1 MAIVWRPG
9 QIIKNGRFKVLKDL
23 GSGGFGTT
31 YQVRELK
38 SQQMKDVAEPRL
50 LALKILNSKQQG
62 RADFSEQQERFM
74 NEAMNLKGFDAHPNI
89 VKVLE
94 VVEVV
99 ESSEFNGQRQEERVW
114 GMLMEWIDG
123 EDLEVYV
130 DRRRLPEKEALQYI
144 EQIGAALIYVH
155 SKDVLHRDV
164 KPSNVLL
171 EKSLAIG
178 ASRRPVL
185 IDFGLA
191 REFISNKT
199 MDASN
204 IGTQFYAPIEQYD
217 RKFQP
222 GEYRQVRLGKYTDVY
237 ALAATLYNLLTDQPP
252 VPACYRRSNSGGDML
267 PSPQSFNS
275 QISDRINQTILRGM
289 ALDYGDRPQSIEEFL
304 ALLKPPVPIVIP
316 DPIIPQE
323 IPKMSARTEP
333 AVVQQPA
340 VVKPPVK
347 QVVPVQPERPK
358 ATPKPAADPVVKQQ
372 PRPQVPQDPPQQKAP
387 VKELL
392 PQRDRIPAV
401 ADRPLISRR
410 SLLYG
415 GLVFVGGAGAIALWP
430 KSNETVVPIAQ
441 RGRAKTF
448 TEDLGN
454 GVKLEM
460 VEIPKGE
467 FMMGSPSSE
476 QDRSADEGPQHR
488 VQVPGFYMGKY
499 EVTQAQYQALMGKN
513 PSHFTGD
520 GKLPVEQVS
529 WLDAMDFCQKL
540 SQKTGRTYRLP
551 SEAEWEYAC
560 RAGTTTPFAFGE
572 TISAAIVNY
581 DGNYPYGNAAKGEYR
596 EKTTSVGSFP
606 ANAFGLHD
614 MHGNLWEWCLDE
626 WMDNYNNAPVDGS
639 PRGDIKSRAND
650 KQRLLRGGSWNY
662 YADDCRSADR
672 LHSAASNRLNYV
684 GFRLLA
690 VAPRTF

>member
-31 YQVRELK
+31 YQVEEV
-38 SQQMKDVAEPRL
+38 VAKRL
-50 LALKILNSKQQG
+50 LALKILNSTQQS
-62 RADFSEQQERFM
+62 RADFSEQQERFL
-74 NEAMNLKGFDAHPNI
+74 NEAMKLNRFDSHPNI

-99 ESSEFNGQRQEERVW
+99 EPIKVNGQQRDQRVW

-123 EDLEVYV
+123 EDLEMYV
-130 DRRRLPEKEALQYI
+130 NRRRLPEKEALEYI

-155 SKDVLHRDV
+155 SKDILHRDV
-164 KPSNVLL
+164 KPSNILL
-171 EKSLAIG
+171 EKSQVIG
-178 ASRRPVL
+178 GMRRPVL

-191 REFISNKT
+191 REFISHKT

-217 RKFQP
+217 RKFQV
-222 GEYRQVRLGKYTDVY
+222 GEYRPVHLGKYTDVY
-237 ALAATLYNLLTDQPP
+237 ALAATLYNLLTDRHP
-252 VPACYRRSNSGGDML
+252 VPACYRRGNNGDDIL
-267 PSPQSFNS
+267 PPPQSFYPDN
-275 QISDRINQTILRGM
+275 ISSYVNQAVLKGM
-289 ALDYGDRPQSIEEFL
+289 ALESKDRYQSIEEFL
-304 ALLKPPVPIVIP
+304 ASLKPPVPIVIP
-316 DPIIPQE
+316 DPVIPQV
-323 IPKMSARTEP
+323 IPEMPARTEP
-333 AVVQQPA
+333 AVPVPPPA
-340 VVKPPVK
+340 VAKPFVKP
-347 QVVPVQPERPK
+347 VVPVQPERPK
-358 ATPKPAADPVVKQQ
+358 AAPEPVVEQR
-372 PRPQVPQDPPQQKAP
+372 PRPQVPKDPLQQKAP
-387 VKELL
+387 VKEPL
-392 PQRDRIPAV
+392 PQRDRIPVV
-401 ADRPLISRR
+401 ADQPLISRR

-441 RGRAKTF
+441 RGTAETF

-476 QDRSADEGPQHR
+476 QDRSPDEGPQHR

-520 GKLPVEQVS
+520 GRLPVEQVS

-572 TISAAIVNY
+572 TISPAIVNY
-581 DGNYPYGNAAKGEYR
+581 NGTYPYGNAAKGEYR
-596 EKTTSVGSFP
+596 EKTTPVGSFP

-626 WMDNYNNAPVDGS
+626 WVDNYNNAPANGS
-639 PRGDIKSRAND
+639 PRGNIKSRATD
-650 KQRLLRGGSWNY
+650 KQRLLRGGSWHY
-662 YADDCRSADR
+662 GGAYGCRSANRD
-672 LHSAASNRLNYV
+672 HDDASNRYYYI

-690 VAPRTF
+690 IAPSTPSRQNS